1 MSPCIVLTRRY
12 DTSSDRKEKI
22 LSMAIAKLMY
32 ANYQP
37 HQKPI
42 ANSSCDVNHVFFCV
56 DLIKF
61 CWKWNCGC
69 LNDQ

>member
-42 ANSSCDVNHVFFCV
+42 ANSFCDVNHVFFV
-56 DLIKF
+56 LI
-61 CWKWNCGC
+61 
-69 LNDQ
+69 